1 MLSMKVTLSSK
12 RKISII
18 DINKATQEELI
29 KIYGIGCDFITY
41 FKAKR
46 KSWRLYVY
54 GADE

>member
-1 MLSMKVTLSSK
+1 VKYETVPPKKKKSAV
-12 RKISII
+12 I

-29 KIYGIGCDFITY
+29 KIYGLRCDFITY

-46 KSWRLYVY
+46 KSWSFCVY